1 MRVLL
6 VEDDQMLG
14 SAVRQALL
22 DASYAADWVQTGDA
36 ANEALATHDFDLVVL
51 DLGLPGR
58 DGLEVLRTLRARQDT
73 TSVLVITARDT
84 VDQRI
89 EGLDHGADDYLGKP
103 FAVGEL
109 LARLRALV
117 RRRAGAPTPTLTNGV
132 MSLELATKRVVVDG
146 HETVLSSRE
155 FALLQALMMRP
166 GAILSRTQIEH
177 AIYGWGEEVESNAVD
192 VIIHGLRKKVGVG
205 RIVNVRGLGWMVGP
219 NGESR

>member
-6 VEDDQMLG
+6 VEDDPMLG

-36 ANEALATHDFDLVVL
+36 ATEALATHSFDLVVL
-51 DLGLPGR
+51 DLGLPDC
-58 DGLEVLRTLRARQDT
+58 DGLDVLRRLRGRQVT
-73 TSVLVITARDT
+73 TPVLVITARDT

-117 RRRAGAPTPTLTNGV
+117 RRRAGAPTPTLSNGILA
-132 MSLELATKRVVVDG
+132 LELATKRVTVDG
-146 HETVLSSRE
+146 QETVLSSRE

-166 GAILSRTQIEH
+166 GAILSRAQIEH
-177 AIYGWGEEVESNAVD
+177 AIYGWGEEVESNAID
-192 VIIHGLRKKVGVG
+192 VIIHGLRKKIGAG
-205 RIVNVRGLGWMVGP
+205 RIVNVRGLGWMVKQSGT
-219 NGESR
+219 SA

>member
-6 VEDDQMLG
+6 VEDDPMLG

-36 ANEALATHDFDLVVL
+36 ATEALATHDFDLVVL

-58 DGLEVLRTLRARQDT
+58 DGLDVLRTLRGRQVT
-73 TSVLVITARDT
+73 TPVLVITARDT

-117 RRRAGAPTPTLTNGV
+117 RRRAGAPTPTLSNGILA
-132 MSLELATKRVVVDG
+132 LELATKRVTVDG
-146 HETVLSSRE
+146 QEAVLSSRE

-166 GAILSRTQIEH
+166 GAILSRAQIEH
-177 AIYGWGEEVESNAVD
+177 AIYGWGEEVESNAID
-192 VIIHGLRKKVGVG
+192 VIIHGLRKKIGAG
-205 RIVNVRGLGWMVGP
+205 RIVNVRGLGWMVKQ
-219 NGESR
+219 NGAAA

>member
-6 VEDDQMLG
+6 VEDDPMLG

-22 DASYAADWVQTGDA
+22 DASYAADWVQSGEA
-36 ANEALATHDFDLVVL
+36 ANEALATHAFDLVVL

-58 DGLEVLRTLRARQDT
+58 DGLDVLRTLRGRHDMT
-73 TSVLVITARDT
+73 PVLVITARDT

-132 MSLELATKRVVVDG
+132 MALELATKRVSVDG
-146 HETVLSSRE
+146 QETILSSRE

-166 GAILSRTQIEH
+166 GAILSRAQIEH
-177 AIYGWGEEVESNAVD
+177 AIYGWGEEVESNAID
-192 VIIHGLRKKVGVG
+192 VIIHGLRKKVGAG
-205 RIVNVRGLGWMVGP
+205 RIVNVRGLGWMVRQSGA
-219 NGESR
+219 SR